1 MPPRRDSSS
10 PGPGSA
16 FEYRGIVG
24 PGLGCS
30 FRSNMLVILLVD
42 CDASG
47 GLEMLWGKT
56 ICLGLLL

>member
-24 PGLGCS
+24 PGLGS
-30 FRSNMLVILLVD
+30 AAAFKSNMLVLLLVG

-47 GLEMLWGKT
+47 FIEML
-56 ICLGLLL
+56 